1 MGLRAEVPAWV
12 HDPCAGLDCGAT
24 LAGVGRAD
32 FLPEMR
38 ISSAVAY
45 AQAARNLSASLA
57 DVLSVSE
64 RLYAEDQGQSGDSA
78 VKDLVESPLGSALIK
93 TYGGPY
99 SDTISVTIQ
108 LKSLEGGDVKVY
120 AQEFADPAGRTLFV
134 RLLMSRSGAA
144 LEQRPPEGSSLWRGQ
159 RIRMSSQDVR
169 VGRHNEYTLWVE
181 DADAGLTWVE
191 QWPTGGADMLQGGQ
205 LAEKYVF
212 DRALKDWT
220 IAPRTA
226 GSGPQEE

>member
-1 MGLRAEVPAWV
+1 
-12 HDPCAGLDCGAT
+12 
-24 LAGVGRAD
+24 
-32 FLPEMR
+32 MR

-57 DVLSVSE
+57 DVVSVSE

-78 VKDLVESPLGSALIK
+78 VKDLVESPLGTALTK
-93 TYGGPY
+93 TYGGPD

-108 LKSLEGGDVKVY
+108 IKNLVGGDAKVY
-120 AQEFADPAGRTLFV
+120 AQEFPDPAARTLYV
-134 RLLMSRSGAA
+134 RLLMSRGGAA
-144 LEQRPPEGSSLWRGQ
+144 LDQRLPEGFSPWRGQ
-159 RIRMSSQDVR
+159 RIRMSTQDVR

-181 DADAGLTWVE
+181 DEDAGLTWVE
-191 QWPTGGADMLQGGQ
+191 QWPSGGADMLQDGQ

-220 IAPRTA
+220 LAPRAA
-226 GSGPQEE
+226 GSGPQLE